1 MSRAEEQALKA
12 YPRTDDAW
20 DESNVDRRI
29 GYIRGYE
36 QAIEDMQKSFKKMQA
51 SVDCAIDA
59 VEALNSIVCN
69 PRIKDKL
76 ME

>member
-1 MSRAEEQALKA
+1 MTKAEEQASKA
-12 YPRTDDAW
+12 YPRTNDAW

-51 SVDCAIDA
+51 SVDGAIDA
-59 VEALNSIVCN
+59 VKALNSIVCN
-69 PRIKDKL
+69 PRIKDKP